1 MWRLCICSVTIDPS
15 CHRSLVRYTERLTDN
30 TDFSGMRINRDNG
43 SLFLLSVF
51 ASDICKHY
59 ILNLIFRYNC
69 GRISEEFEILCQ
81 KLQERYV
88 GSETTSSCNIWF
100 NYDISNKV
108 SNITRQHRSA
118 GHSPG
123 RRLSHLARRRQT
135 FCCANLLSNGVTDS
149 RHSAAAERRLIM
161 VEIKWV
167 PLGTWF
173 YNEWHRGTVCTWSV
187 CHLMYIGSVVVDHPF
202 WGTIHCQNQIESSW
216 QLICHKHIES

>member
-1 MWRLCICSVTIDPS
+1 MWRLCICIITIEPS

-30 TDFSGMRINRDNG
+30 TDIGGMRINRDNG
-43 SLFLLSVF
+43 SLFFLSVF

-59 ILNLIFRYNC
+59 TLNLIFRYNR

-100 NYDISNKV
+100 NCDISNKV
-108 SNITRQHRSA
+108 SNITSRHRST

-135 FCCANLLSNGVTDS
+135 FCCANLLNNSVADS

-173 YNEWHRGTVCTWSV
+173 YNEWHCGTVCTWSFV
-187 CHLMYIGSVVVDHPF
+187 
-202 WGTIHCQNQIESSW
+202 T
-216 QLICHKHIES
+216 